1 MNCVVISCLWAGRLS
16 CVCPDA
22 VFNTREDSCHLSFIS
37 YSVICIV
44 MLWLM
49 TLQVLFCLQCYLYFD
64 VVADVNTSCLFCLQ
78 CNCSVMLWMSA
89 QVVFFCLQCYL
100 FCDVVSD
107 VNTSCLFCLQCYLF
121 HGVADINTRKDSAA
135 TCHVCYNVICA
146 MMWLMSA
153 QEKTVL

>member
-1 MNCVVISCLWAGRLS
+1 MNCVVVSCLWAGRLS

-22 VFNTREDSCHLSFIS
+22 AFNTREDTCHLSFIS
-37 YSVICIV
+37 YSVVCVV

-78 CNCSVMLWMSA
+78 C
-89 QVVFFCLQCYL
+89 
-100 FCDVVSD
+100 
-107 VNTSCLFCLQCYLF
+107 YLF
-121 HGVADINTRKDSAA
+121 HGVADINTRKDSAV